1 MLRSIKKA
9 RGRGTCG
16 VNGNSVRRVRVEAGG
31 EGVVGHLGL
40 HALGAFADRVG
51 LGDALSGAVPWQGER
66 APVHDRG
73 KVVVQTMLALAGGG
87 EACTDVEALW
97 PQHALFGEVPSDSTV
112 HRVFAKELTPAV
124 VEQLWAAAAEVRA
137 AMWRRMAVTTGTD
150 RVTLDMDSSLH
161 EVHSENKEGT
171 GPTYKGGFGFHP
183 HYCFAD
189 ATGEALAVKL
199 RPGNAGANDLADHV
213 EVLDAAVAQLPAEI
227 AAGHRQGDDSTLV
240 AREVQVRTDSAGGQG
255 LAHACRARNIGF
267 ATVARSTAQVTTAI
281 DRARWDSTRWQ
292 PAIRQDGETRKGAE
306 VAELTD
312 LVDLSAWPPGTRLIV
327 RSEPLH
333 PGAQQ
338 TLFPHHRYRFWGHYT
353 DAEGGPV
360 DLDAHMR
367 AHAHVEDHIKRLKDS
382 GGQRFPF
389 TANAANAAWLAIV
402 CLADGLV
409 RWFQHLCLT
418 GPLAKAEP
426 KALRWAL
433 WHTPGRLAAHARTLT
448 VRIIDGWPG
457 ADTLLGAYKRIA
469 AIC

>member
-1 MLRSIKKA
+1 M
-9 RGRGTCG
+9 
-16 VNGNSVRRVRVEAGG
+16 NGNSVRRVRVEAGG

-73 KVVVQTMLALAGGG
+73 KVLVQTMLTLAGGG

-97 PQHALFGEVPSDSTV
+97 PQQVLFGEVPSDSTV

-124 VEQLWAAAAEVRA
+124 VEQLWAAAGGVRA
-137 AMWRRMAVTTGTD
+137 AMWRRMAALTGTD
-150 RVTLDMDSSLH
+150 PVTLDMDSSLH

-199 RPGNAGANDLADHV
+199 RPGNAGANDLADHI
-213 EVLDAAVAQLPAEI
+213 EVLDAAIAQLPAAI
-227 AAGHRQGDDSTLV
+227 AAGHREGDDPALV
-240 AREVQVRTDSAGGQG
+240 AREVQVRTDSAGGPG
-255 LAHACRARNIGF
+255 LARACRGRNIGF
-267 ATVARSTAQVTTAI
+267 ATVARSTAQVTAAI

-292 PAIRQDGETRKGAE
+292 PAIRQDGEARKGAE

-312 LVDLSAWPPGTRLIV
+312 LVDLSAWPSGTRLIV

-353 DAEGGPV
+353 DAAGDPV

-382 GGQRFPF
+382 GAQRFPF
-389 TANAANAAWLAIV
+389 TAKAANAAWLAIV

-409 RWFQHLCLT
+409 RWFQRLCLT
-418 GPLAKAEP
+418 GRLARAEP

-433 WHTPGRLAAHARTLT
+433 WHTPGRIVAHARTLT
-448 VRIIDGWPG
+448 VRVIDGWPG
-457 ADTLLGAYKRIA
+457 ADTLLRAHDHIA

>member
-1 MLRSIKKA
+1 
-9 RGRGTCG
+9 
-16 VNGNSVRRVRVEAGG
+16 VRVEAGG
-31 EGVVGHLGL
+31 EGVVGHVGL

-51 LGDALSGAVPWQGER
+51 LGGALSAAVPWRGER

-73 KVVVQTMLALAGGG
+73 KVLAQTMLTLAGGG

-97 PQHALFGEVPSDSTV
+97 PQQALFGEVPSDSTV
-112 HRVFAKELTPAV
+112 YRVFTNELSAAV
-124 VEQLWAAAAEVRA
+124 VEGLWAAVASVREQV
-137 AMWRRMAVTTGTD
+137 WRRIAATAGSAP
-150 RVTLDMDSSLH
+150 VTLDMDSSLH

-199 RPGNAGANDLADHV
+199 RPGNAGANDLGDHL
-213 EVLDAAVAQLPAEI
+213 EVLDAAVAGLPAEV
-227 AAGHRQGDDSTLV
+227 AAGHRDGDDPGLV
-240 AREVQVRTDSAGGQG
+240 RREVRVRTDAAGGPG
-255 LAHACRARNIGF
+255 LAWACRARNIGF
-267 ATVARSTAQVTTAI
+267 ATVARSTTQVTAAI
-281 DRARWDSTRWQ
+281 DRARWDSSLWR
-292 PAIRQDGETRKGAE
+292 PAVRQDGEARAGAE
-306 VAELTD
+306 VAELTGM
-312 LVDLSAWPPGTRLIV
+312 VDLSGWPPGTRLIV

-338 TLFPHHRYRFWGHYT
+338 SLFDHHRYRFWGHYS
-353 DAEGGPV
+353 DAAGDPV
-360 DLDAHMR
+360 GLDAHMR

-382 GGQRFPF
+382 GAHRFPF
-389 TANAANAAWLAIV
+389 TAKQANAAWLAVV

-409 RWFQHLCLT
+409 RWFQRLCLT

-433 WHTPGRLAAHARTLT
+433 WHTPGRIVAHARALT
-448 VRIIDGWPG
+448 VRVIDGWPG
-457 ADTLLGAYKRIA
+457 ATSLLGAYQRIN

>member
-1 MLRSIKKA
+1 M
-9 RGRGTCG
+9 
-16 VNGNSVRRVRVEAGG
+16 NGNSVRRVKVEAGG
-31 EGVVGHLGL
+31 EGVVGHVGL

-73 KVVVQTMLALAGGG
+73 KVLAQAMLTLAGGG

-97 PQHALFGEVPSDSTV
+97 PQQALFGEVPSDSTV
-112 HRVFAKELTPAV
+112 HRVFTRELTPAV
-124 VEQLWAAAAEVRA
+124 VEALWAAAAGVRA
-137 AMWRRMAVTTGTD
+137 AMWHRMAVTAGAGP
-150 RVTLDMDSSLH
+150 VVLDMDSSLH

-199 RPGNAGANDLADHV
+199 RPGNAAANDLADHV
-213 EVLDAAVAQLPAEI
+213 EVLDAAVAGLPAEV
-227 AAGHRQGDDSTLV
+227 AAGHREGDDVALV
-240 AREVQVRTDSAGGQG
+240 ARAVEVRTDSAGGQG
-255 LAHACRARNIGF
+255 LAQACRARNIGF
-267 ATVARSTAQVTTAI
+267 STVARSTAQVTAAI
-281 DRARWDSTRWQ
+281 DRARWDSARWR
-292 PAIRQDGETRKGAE
+292 PALRQHGQAREGAE

-338 TLFPHHRYRFWGHYT
+338 TLFAHHRYRFWGHYT
-353 DAEGGPV
+353 DAEGDPAG
-360 DLDAHMR
+360 LDAHMR
-367 AHAHVEDHIKRLKDS
+367 AHAHVEDHVKRLKDS
-382 GGQRFPF
+382 GAQRFPF
-389 TANAANAAWLAIV
+389 SAQTANAAWLAVV
-402 CLADGLV
+402 CLADALV
-409 RWFQHLCLT
+409 AWFQRLCLT

-433 WHTPGRLAAHARTLT
+433 WHTPGRLVAHARTMT

-457 ADTLLGAYKRIA
+457 AGTLLGAYQRIN